1 MNKEE
6 VRGGAEK
13 LGGKIK
19 EQFGKVTGNPVTEQK
34 GREEQVKGQLR
45 ETAGKVKD
53 AVEHPSKH

>member
-6 VRGGAEK
+6 VKGGAEK

-34 GREEQVKGQLR
+34 GREEQVEGQLR
-45 ETAGKVKD
+45 ETAGKVKE